1 MGWIVK
7 GYFVLAALLLVI
19 FLLYSFFPRL
29 ETPLSEEQAQA
40 FLEQDL
46 GPLNAD
52 WRVLGSSKA
61 NEGWNFD
68 VLVTQNAHSP
78 CPTVERRF
86 YTLPPVSF
94 RPEPFITSC
103 YERGKI
109 LFREEALINSA
120 KALGV
125 SDGYGCA
132 FKANANWAA
141 EKVYCPTLN
150 ENTAASF
157 ASGLP
162 AGTWVAVWN
171 YGSTTSYIALDEDN
185 NVLKTA

>member
-68 VLVTQNAHSP
+68 VLVKQNSHSH

-86 YTLPPVSF
+86 
-94 RPEPFITSC
+94 
-103 YERGKI
+103 
-109 LFREEALINSA
+109 
-120 KALGV
+120 
-125 SDGYGCA
+125 
-132 FKANANWAA
+132 
-141 EKVYCPTLN
+141 
-150 ENTAASF
+150 
-157 ASGLP
+157 
-162 AGTWVAVWN
+162 
-171 YGSTTSYIALDEDN
+171 
-185 NVLKTA
+185 